1 MGRHITHLFSEM
13 DIILQPDWQLRRTEI
28 QLQLANLRVFRPATI
43 DLILTKM
50 ARGDEQDLEDI
61 QFLLNREPLSPQK
74 LREAFARAR
83 VPDVEEFASF
93 FSPPSPKSSAW
104 RRSPRDNCLVLNETS

>member
-61 QFLLNREPLSPQK
+61 QFLLNREPLSPHK
-74 LREAFARAR
+74 LSDAFARAR
-83 VPDVEEFASF
+83 VPDVEEIRHLFLAAQ
-93 FSPPSPKSSAW
+93 PK
-104 RRSPRDNCLVLNETS
+104 VLRLAAITAR

>member
-28 QLQLANLRVFRPATI
+28 QLQLANLRVFRPAAI

-61 QFLLNREPLSPQK
+61 RFLLSQERIFEER
-74 LREAFARAR
+74 LREAFVRAR
-83 VPDVEEFASF
+83 VPDVEEIRELFQAAQS
-93 FSPPSPKSSAW
+93 K
-104 RRSPRDNCLVLNETS
+104 VLDLAQQELR